1 MLITFN
7 FFLFFLTG
15 TFTKE
20 RLEVMQMISTQVA
33 ISFENATLYRNLQ
46 SANRQLEA
54 KNKSLMEL
62 DQVKD
67 QFLANTS
74 HELRLV
80 MGESGGNR
88 SKRKGVMVIC

>member
-1 MLITFN
+1 
-7 FFLFFLTG
+7 
-15 TFTKE
+15 
-20 RLEVMQMISTQVA
+20 MISTQVA

-46 SANRQLEA
+46 SANRLLEA

-74 HELRLV
+74 HELRCVFFYLLFIYFYFIFYLFFL
-80 MGESGGNR
+80 
-88 SKRKGVMVIC
+88 KKLFC